1 MTRLLLADLR
11 HHAGTWT
18 WTAVV
23 AVVAGACVSGQLM
36 VMRGSLASAR
46 AVGDANLIE
55 AASVVSAFII
65 VSVVFAAATVLT
77 STSALAVTERERD
90 HGLWR
95 ALGMRPGTLRA
106 VVLGQLVAIGAFGAL
121 AGTAV
126 GAVVAR
132 LMIPLLIEERV
143 TAPGTAPQWVPV
155 DLLWSALIFAGS
167 VVIGG
172 WGAARRASR
181 APEVA
186 LLRGRGDEERRWDL
200 ARVLGLLLRLAAV
213 GGLGAGLVSAAGYL
227 AWAGGTPVR
236 GEAQRWEPTLVDVA
250 AGLTNGDVDVAD
262 PQHLLTSGVQD
273 EPAGFAATGAGPR
286 VAVGSGPRPLMGTST
301 VDQSSQAP
309 AGVAGAVGGF
319 MLAAAV
325 VCAIIALV
333 LGPAWLIGTCALA
346 IGGILAL
353 KLAGDWL
360 GRI

>member
-11 HHAGTWT
+11 RHAGTWT
-18 WTAVV
+18 WTVAV
-23 AVVAGACVSGQLM
+23 AVVTGACVAGQFM

-121 AGTAV
+121 ASTAV

-155 DLLWSALIFAGS
+155 DLLWSALIVAGS

-172 WGAARRASR
+172 WGAAGAPPAPPRSRSCADAVTRNDAGISPASSGFSCASPRWAGSARASS
-181 APEVA
+181 PP
-186 LLRGRGDEERRWDL
+186 G
-200 ARVLGLLLRLAAV
+200 
-213 GGLGAGLVSAAGYL
+213 
-227 AWAGGTPVR
+227 
-236 GEAQRWEPTLVDVA
+236 
-250 AGLTNGDVDVAD
+250 
-262 PQHLLTSGVQD
+262 
-273 EPAGFAATGAGPR
+273 
-286 VAVGSGPRPLMGTST
+286 
-301 VDQSSQAP
+301 
-309 AGVAGAVGGF
+309 
-319 MLAAAV
+319 
-325 VCAIIALV
+325 
-333 LGPAWLIGTCALA
+333 
-346 IGGILAL
+346 
-353 KLAGDWL
+353 
-360 GRI
+360 